1 MPILSLGERRRPPE
15 LAPVAELRA
24 LRERL
29 EVLVTNTIDMLDA
42 LDGDYD
48 LEPDA
53 EGEAEKVSHG
63 ATPLPGGQQPVTLVP
78 DWVRPVQVLRPGHR
92 EMREAYRR
100 NGDPIP
106 ANLRFDIFGRPR
118 G

>member
-1 MPILSLGERRRPPE
+1 MT
-15 LAPVAELRA
+15 ELRT
-24 LRERL
+24 LRARL

-53 EGEAEKVSHG
+53 EGEAEPDEAS
-63 ATPLPGGQQPVTLVP
+63 QQPVTLVP
-78 DWVRPVQVLRPGHR
+78 DWVRPVQVLRPSHR
-92 EMREAYRR
+92 EMRDAYRR
-100 NGDPIP
+100 IGAPIP